1 MRKFEAVNKNMQKV
15 QAHIDGEEV
24 KLPLRST
31 KTSAG
36 YDFYATED
44 MVIRPQEKLTIATDV
59 KVQMPDDEF
68 LLMVVRSSK
77 GIKDD
82 LILANTIGVIDSDY
96 YNNPKNDGNLHICLR
111 NLRPSMR
118 LRGATEVFLNTED
131 HLDISVF
138 NNGDTSDLS
147 IPSTHDRLVIPI
159 IDDLTESNTIFIPK
173 GERVVQG
180 IFIKYS
186 VADNCNSDNDRK
198 GGIGST
204 DK

>member
-1 MRKFEAVNKNMQKV
+1 MRKFEVVKDKMKKV
-15 QAHIDGEEV
+15 QAHIEGEEV
-24 KLPLRST
+24 VLPLRST

-44 MVIRPQEKLTIATDV
+44 MIIRPQEKLTIATDV
-59 KVQMPDDEF
+59 KVKMNKDEF

-96 YNNPKNDGNLHICLR
+96 YNNDDNDGNIHICLR
-111 NLRPSMR
+111 NLRPSMK
-118 LRGATEVFLNTED
+118 LNGYT
-131 HLDISVF
+131 
-138 NNGDTSDLS
+138 
-147 IPSTHDRLVIPI
+147 PI
-159 IDDLTESNTIFIPK
+159 NVYVKVPEIIDLTEQNTVFIPK

-180 IFIKYS
+180 IFVKYS
-186 VADNCNSDNDRK
+186 TADNCNSEETRN

-204 DK
+204 DKK